1 MKKLTYKR
9 DTFPNCYLQQSIQA
23 LKKCVIIF
31 IIVAVFTCII
41 LSAKARFSL
50 RRSENCVSIFYTL
63 LGAKK
68 KKGRTYFK
76 ICPTY
81 FKISQTYFYGHENA
95 GENIACK
102 YGQHRTSFCTNS
114 FATKTSKRKCHK
126 CTIRL
131 TI

>member
-1 MKKLTYKR
+1 MKKLMYKR

-68 KKGRTYFK
+68 KKVGHISKYFL
-76 ICPTY
+76 P
-81 FKISQTYFYGHENA
+81 ISKYLRHIFTDMKTPVKTLPANTDNTGHHFAQTALPQKQANENA
-95 GENIACK
+95 INAQ
-102 YGQHRTSFCTNS
+102 Y
-114 FATKTSKRKCHK
+114 A
-126 CTIRL
+126 
-131 TI
+131 

>member
-1 MKKLTYKR
+1 MKKLMYKR

-68 KKGRTYFK
+68 KKVGH
-76 ICPTY
+76 
-81 FKISQTYFYGHENA
+81 ISKYLRHIFTDMKTPVKTLPANTDNTGHHFAQTALPQKQANENA
-95 GENIACK
+95 INAQ
-102 YGQHRTSFCTNS
+102 Y
-114 FATKTSKRKCHK
+114 A
-126 CTIRL
+126 
-131 TI
+131 

>member
-1 MKKLTYKR
+1 MKKLMYKR
-9 DTFPNCYLQQSIQA
+9 DTFPNCYLQQSIHA

-68 KKGRTYFK
+68 KRSDIFQNMSDLFQNISDIFLRT
-76 ICPTY
+76 
-81 FKISQTYFYGHENA
+81 
-95 GENIACK
+95 
-102 YGQHRTSFCTNS
+102 
-114 FATKTSKRKCHK
+114 
-126 CTIRL
+126 
-131 TI
+131 

>member
-1 MKKLTYKR
+1 MYKR

-68 KKGRTYFK
+68 KKVRHIFTDMKTPVKTLPANTDNTGHHFA
-76 ICPTY
+76 
-81 FKISQTYFYGHENA
+81 QTALPQKQANENA
-95 GENIACK
+95 INAQ
-102 YGQHRTSFCTNS
+102 Y
-114 FATKTSKRKCHK
+114 A
-126 CTIRL
+126 
-131 TI
+131 

>member
-1 MKKLTYKR
+1 MKKLMHKR

-68 KKGRTYFK
+68 KKVGHILKKVGHISKFK
-76 ICPTY
+76 ALIFCP
-81 FKISQTYFYGHENA
+81 A
-95 GENIACK
+95 
-102 YGQHRTSFCTNS
+102 
-114 FATKTSKRKCHK
+114 KCPSAK
-126 CTIRL
+126 AFRL
-131 TI
+131 TPEMPERFMIV

>member
-1 MKKLTYKR
+1 MKKLMYKR

-68 KKGRTYFK
+68 KRSDIFQNMSDLFQNISDIFLRT
-76 ICPTY
+76 
-81 FKISQTYFYGHENA
+81 
-95 GENIACK
+95 
-102 YGQHRTSFCTNS
+102 
-114 FATKTSKRKCHK
+114 
-126 CTIRL
+126 
-131 TI
+131 